1 MSVKS
6 PLSFQS
12 RKEDMLPMS
21 NTDTVPYRITPL
33 TDAEAGARAEAYAAR
48 LLTRR
53 TCRDFSSQTVP
64 RSVIEAAITAA
75 GSAPSGAN
83 HQPWHFAVIA
93 SPEKKRAIRAAAE
106 AEERQFY
113 GNEGNSPKASDEWL
127 AALADLGTDA
137 HKPFLEIAP
146 YLIVVFAQRK
156 GGIAEDGQ
164 TQNYYVN
171 ESVGIACGLLLATL
185 HEAGLATL
193 THTPS
198 PMGFLRTLCGRP
210 EWEKPVMI
218 VVVGHPSAD
227 ATVPAKALVK
237 KPLDQIAS
245 WL

>member
-1 MSVKS
+1 M
-6 PLSFQS
+6 PNP
-12 RKEDMLPMS
+12 ETM
-21 NTDTVPYRITPL
+21 PYQLERLADDQAI
-33 TDAEAGARAEAYAAR
+33 ARAER
-48 LLTRR
+48 LAGRLKRRR
-53 TCRDFSSQTVP
+53 TCRDFTSEPVP
-64 RSVIEAAITAA
+64 RGIIEAAITAA

-83 HQPWHFAVIA
+83 HQPWHFAVVA
-93 SPEKKRAIRAAAE
+93 SPEKKRAIREAAE
-106 AEERQFY
+106 AEERRFY
-113 GNEGNSPKASDEWL
+113 GSEGDDPKAGEEWL

-137 HKPFLEIAP
+137 DKPFLETAP

-171 ESVGIACGLLLATL
+171 ESVGIACGMLLATL

-198 PMGFLRTLCGRP
+198 PMGFLRQVCGRP

-218 VVVGHPSAD
+218 VVVGHPSPD
-227 ATVPAKALVK
+227 ATVPAHALKK
-237 KPLDQIAS
+237 KPLEQIAS